1 MERITNA
8 KISLRTLLV
17 HTELNFCHSSED
29 GKGSKLEKNGTKFRF
44 AVNFSFF
51 VCRYRNL
58 SFTKNPEKYI
68 KYTVEEVEM
77 KLKTFFDVSA

>member
-17 HTELNFCHSSED
+17 HTELTFCHSSED

-44 AVNFSFF
+44 AVNFSFL
-51 VCRYRNL
+51 L
-58 SFTKNPEKYI
+58 SVGIGIYLSPKTRKS
-68 KYTVEEVEM
+68 TSSTLWRR
-77 KLKTFFDVSA
+77 LK